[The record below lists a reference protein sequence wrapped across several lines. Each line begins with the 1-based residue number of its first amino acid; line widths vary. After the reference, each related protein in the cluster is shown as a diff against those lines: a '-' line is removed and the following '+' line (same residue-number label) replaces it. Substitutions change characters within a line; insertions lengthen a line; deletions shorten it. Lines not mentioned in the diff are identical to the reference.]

1 MKRDRVNEN
10 IGKIRIR
17 SFYKDS
23 KIPVNTGYEPIQAWS
38 GGTDPWR
45 QLSPFLIGPVVTK
58 EETAKNF
65 ENMWQARKVWEKIG
79 SEVHVGP
86 DGLPNEAWK
95 KWHDTLV
102 SKKEAVRRPNG
113 YEKPLYAWW
122 QGEKLG
128 IIEARKRIYIPFLQE
143 LYRAHPAYQQLLT
156 KVRNGENI
164 VILEPDGPP
173 AGLYPL
179 GLEMNLELLIKF
191 QDITEWNQLPGAYT
205 NSKKYVPYGHGYVIG
220 LTILQDL
227 SQ

>member
-1 MKRDRVNEN
+1 M
-10 IGKIRIR
+10 
-17 SFYKDS
+17 
-23 KIPVNTGYEPIQAWS
+23 
-38 GGTDPWR
+38 
-45 QLSPFLIGPVVTK
+45 SPFLIGPVVTK
-58 EETAKNF
+58 EEIAKNF

-79 SEVHVGP
+79 SEVHVGA

-102 SKKEAVRRPNG
+102 AKKEAVRRPNG

-122 QGEKLG
+122 EGEKLG
-128 IIEARKRIYIPFLQE
+128 VIEARKRIYIPFLQE

-156 KVRNGENI
+156 KVKNGEN
-164 VILEPDGPP
+164 VLILEPDGPP

-179 GLEMNLELLIKF
+179 GLDMDLELLIKF

-205 NSKKYVPYGHGYVIG
+205 TSKKYVPYGHGYVIA